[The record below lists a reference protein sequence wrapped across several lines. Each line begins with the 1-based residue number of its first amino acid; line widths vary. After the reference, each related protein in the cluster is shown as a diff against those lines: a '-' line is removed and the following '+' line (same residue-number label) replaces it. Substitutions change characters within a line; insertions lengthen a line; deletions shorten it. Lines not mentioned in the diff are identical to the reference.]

1 MFTGIITD
9 IGTVRKVEKKGD
21 TRFEFNTAFDT
32 SKIDL
37 GASIAC
43 SGACMTVV
51 EKGEGWFAI
60 EASAESL
67 AMTTMGDLDVGSRVN
82 LEQSLRM
89 GDELGGHIV
98 SGHVDGVATL
108 TALHPEGDSMRM
120 TFELPAE
127 FGRYVAPKGSIT
139 LDGVSLTVNEVD
151 GNSFGINV
159 ISHTQTHTTLGGRKV
174 GDRFNFEIDM
184 LARYVARMVGKD

>member
-9 IGTVRKVEKKGD
+9 IGTVRKIEKKGD
-21 TRFEFNTAFDT
+21 TRFEFTTAFDT

-82 LEQSLRM
+82 LEQSLRL

-98 SGHVDGVATL
+98 SGHVDGVAIL

-127 FGRYVAPKGSIT
+127 FARYVARKGSIT
-139 LDGVSLTVNEVD
+139 LDGVSLTVNEVE

-159 ISHTQTHTTLGGRKV
+159 ISHTQAHTTLGGRKV

>member
-9 IGTVRKVEKKGD
+9 IGTVRSIEKKGD
-21 TRFEFNTAFDT
+21 TRFEFNTVFDT

-67 AMTTMGDLDVGSRVN
+67 SLTTMGALEVGSRVN

-120 TFELPAE
+120 TFELPDE
-127 FGRYVAPKGSIT
+127 FGRYVARKGSIT

>member
-51 EKGEGWFAI
+51 EKGDGWFAI

-98 SGHVDGVATL
+98 SGHVDGVAIL

-127 FGRYVAPKGSIT
+127 FGRYVARKGSIT

-159 ISHTQTHTTLGGRKV
+159 ISHTQNHTTLGGRKV